1 MKNKLFIIT
10 NESIFI
16 SKNNQFFCDNI
27 DFKTIP
33 EELNNFFDI
42 NIIGRKS
49 SRERSKKI
57 NLKNIFIFNNIIF
70 YLLEIFKSFKD
81 NKNKYLIIS
90 LSHYTFFASI
100 ILKLF
105 SKKHF
110 IYLRSDG
117 YEEYKSILGFFGP
130 IIYHLMF
137 KIGIYKSNLIACREH
152 LLRKN
157 YGKIVNPSQI
167 NDKWFKDLKIKN
179 PDKTKLLYIGRLR
192 VEKGI
197 YSLLNI
203 LRDTKYFLTIVTA
216 EKNVKLKEKYENVE
230 LVSFENIN
238 HTIIKFYDDHSIFI
252 LPSFTEAHPQV
263 LDESLARCRPV
274 IVFSEIEHVKRNRT
288 GVFVC
293 DRNIN
298 SLNNTINYINNNYEN
313 IMEKIK
319 KNKLPTKKGFIEEM
333 KNIILINYEK

>member
-90 LSHYTFFASI
+90 LSPYTFFASI

-110 IYLRSDG
+110 IYLKVMAIKNISP
-117 YEEYKSILGFFGP
+117 LGLDT
-130 IIYHLMF
+130 IIYHFMF
-137 KIGIYKSNLIACREH
+137 KLALINQLIAKRMKK
-152 LLRKN
+152 LWKN
-157 YGKIVNPSQI
+157 
-167 NDKWFKDLKIKN
+167 
-179 PDKTKLLYIGRLR
+179 
-192 VEKGI
+192 
-197 YSLLNI
+197 
-203 LRDTKYFLTIVTA
+203 
-216 EKNVKLKEKYENVE
+216 
-230 LVSFENIN
+230 
-238 HTIIKFYDDHSIFI
+238 
-252 LPSFTEAHPQV
+252 
-263 LDESLARCRPV
+263 C
-274 IVFSEIEHVKRNRT
+274 
-288 GVFVC
+288 
-293 DRNIN
+293 
-298 SLNNTINYINNNYEN
+298 
-313 IMEKIK
+313 
-319 KNKLPTKKGFIEEM
+319 
-333 KNIILINYEK
+333 